1 MTAGRQ
7 SLQRKTADA
16 VVSPVGTSVP
26 QDQTSWLLGIGR
38 GLRTQYPATEE
49 GLPER
54 LAALALQCDAG
65 ADE

>member
-1 MTAGRQ
+1 MTA
-7 SLQRKTADA
+7 SLQRKIAAA

-38 GLRTQYPATEE
+38 GLRAQYTEAEE

-54 LAALALQCDAG
+54 LAALAVQCDAG
-65 ADE
+65 TNK